1 MTIYDGIMI
10 VLVVVAVI
18 QGAWRGMIWQ
28 VAPIASLVLGYIVSY
43 PMSLSVAQYFGE
55 PPLNRL
61 WAMIAI
67 YAAVSL
73 AVYLVLRSVRES
85 FDRLKLTEFD
95 RHLGAILGL
104 VKGGLLAIV
113 ITIGLITVSPQAREL
128 ILKSESS
135 TIAARTVNTISPILP
150 KALNDLVR
158 PYIKNF
164 NDQLPPEER
173 DQRWPIVQSTGTTRS
188 TKIIARKDS
197 LSKPKTFSDNDGYL
211 PQDVPPQDPPPR
223 NSSGSRSTTGSR
235 SRLSTEPPARQ
246 PADDDFFGPFDPP
259 RNAPSSGRNTP
270 PRREPV
276 PEPVEDDFGLPA
288 PAPKR
293 TPRTT
298 EPPNRAP
305 QLPPEDDFF
314 TADPNKALPR

>member
-10 VLVVVAVI
+10 VLVVVAML

-95 RHLGAILGL
+95 RHLGALFGF

-113 ITIGLITVSPQAREL
+113 ITIALITVSPQAREL

-135 TIAARTVNTISPILP
+135 SIAARTVNTISPILP

-158 PYIKNF
+158 PYIQNF
-164 NDQLPPEER
+164 NEQLPPEDR
-173 DQRWPIVQSTGTTRS
+173 DQRWQIAQPTASTRGT
-188 TKIIARKDS
+188 KVIARKDR
-197 LSKPKTFSDNDGYL
+197 LSKPTTFSDNDGYL
-211 PQDVPPQDPPPR
+211 PSNTVPRDA
-223 NSSGSRSTTGSR
+223 SGFPTTTGNR
-235 SRLSTEPPARQ
+235 PRLTTDPPARQ
-246 PADDDFFGPFDPP
+246 PVEDDFFGPFDPP
-259 RNAPSSGRNTP
+259 RNAPSSTRPNT

-276 PEPVEDDFGLPA
+276 PLPVEDDFGLPA
-288 PAPKR
+288 RAPKR
-293 TPRTT
+293 TPRTP
-298 EPPNRAP
+298 ESPNRAP
-305 QLPPEDDFF
+305 QLPAEDDFF